1 MQVFVDAVGSR
12 RVVARLV
19 SLTVASGL
27 IVFTGVVGGA
37 LLGAW

>member
-1 MQVFVDAVGSR
+1 MQVFVDGNGGR
-12 RVVARLV
+12 RVVAKLV

-27 IVFTGVVGGA
+27 IAFAAVVGGT

>member
-1 MQVFVDAVGSR
+1 MQVFVDGNGGR

-27 IVFTGVVGGA
+27 IVFTAVVGGT
-37 LLGAW
+37 LLEMW

>member
-1 MQVFVDAVGSR
+1 MQVFVDGNGGR
-12 RVVARLV
+12 RVVARVV

-27 IVFTGVVGGA
+27 VVSAAVVVGT

>member
-1 MQVFVDAVGSR
+1 MQVFVDARGSR

-27 IVFTGVVGGA
+27 IMFAAVVGGT
-37 LLGAW
+37 LLEVW

>member
-1 MQVFVDAVGSR
+1 MQVFVDDNGGR
-12 RVVARLV
+12 RVVARVV

-27 IVFTGVVGGA
+27 IVFTAVVGGA

>member
-1 MQVFVDAVGSR
+1 MQVFVDGTGGR
-12 RVVARLV
+12 RVAARLI

-27 IVFTGVVGGA
+27 IVFAAVVGGT

>member
-1 MQVFVDAVGSR
+1 MQVFVDANGSR

-27 IVFTGVVGGA
+27 IMFAAVVGGT
-37 LLGAW
+37 LLEVW

>member
-1 MQVFVDAVGSR
+1 MQIFVDGNGGR

-27 IVFTGVVGGA
+27 IMFTAVVGGT
-37 LLGAW
+37 LLEMW

>member
-1 MQVFVDAVGSR
+1 MQVFVDSGGSR

-27 IVFTGVVGGA
+27 IAFAVVVGGT
-37 LLGAW
+37 LLEVW

>member
-1 MQVFVDAVGSR
+1 MQVFVDAGGHR

-27 IVFTGVVGGA
+27 IMFAAVVGGT
-37 LLGAW
+37 LLEVW

>member
-19 SLTVASGL
+19 SVIVASGL
-27 IVFTGVVGGA
+27 IMFAAVVGGT
-37 LLGAW
+37 LLEVW